1 MRQHAIPQNVL
12 DVEFKLFTR
21 FTLKEFMYLA
31 IGVGSGGIF
40 MYLSAK
46 GDLPGIVGI
55 PLFVILA
62 GAGAFLGLVPIND
75 QDADVFITNYF
86 NAINKPTQ
94 RVWLNESMKEKRNK
108 PDLNTE
114 DEKKK
119 IVVGNKIAEAETKN
133 IQYSE
138 EPGDDILESK
148 DSNPVQ
154 PIQEQR
160 TFVQSTPTPSVQSNN
175 DILTITEQNI
185 SNYQFNIKSVDRLPG
200 NINIWLCTRENQP
213 LTNVNTYLKDQ
224 SGKIMYANK
233 TGPNGYFLS
242 NRVYP
247 NGIYIIEFET
257 PLYRIKPIKLII
269 SDSISKL
276 PLKIIAN

>member
-185 SNYQFNIKSVDRLPG
+185 SNYQFNIKSIDRLPG

-224 SGKIMYANK
+224 NGKIMYANK

-247 NGIYIIEFET
+247 NGVYIIEFET

-269 SDSISKL
+269 SGSISKL